1 MTWRVAFTTLVSRY
15 SDEKTRH
22 FCVLGNRC
30 RLCRFQIERQ
40 AASAPRRR
48 GGNGISRPRSSH
60 HPGGRKRPHRGK
72 EDTSGIGKAEPR
84 TDLTPEEPHSKE
96 LIEATK
102 LWNSG
107 KGEEGIRILKQ
118 ALEKDPNNSELLTQ
132 LGAMHMDVF
141 EEPGPAL
148 QYLTAAAQ
156 ANPDNGDALAGLVEL
171 HSRQGTLAEA
181 EALLRTLPADSQA
194 AMALA
199 DVQLRQGKAEAA
211 LDKIESNPDLAKD
224 PVMAGAAYL
233 NAGQTEEAVDRFQKH
248 ADQQREQFE
257 KSGSKLDAKSYSIAK
272 TDLAN
277 AFLQAGSTERAA
289 REAEQAIQI
298 DPHNR
303 YARELLQRIQTPAN

>member
-1 MTWRVAFTTLVSRY
+1 MKKLAIFVFLGIAVGYVAFKLNDKPRPLPVAVEETESVAPVAATTPAVESAPIE
-15 SDEKTRH
+15 EKKTP
-22 FCVLGNRC
+22 L
-30 RLCRFQIERQ
+30 
-40 AASAPRRR
+40 ASAKP
-48 GGNGISRPRSSH
+48 NPE
-60 HPGGRKRPHRGK
+60 P
-72 EDTSGIGKAEPR
+72 TSP
-84 TDLTPEEPHSKE
+84 PEEPHSKE